1 MKKTFDAIVFGSA
14 TIDVFL
20 TSGEFG
26 NGKSRE
32 SKFRNKKP
40 KNKSD
45 HSVLQLP
52 HDAKIEV
59 ERATVCSGG
68 GGTNVAV
75 GLARLGLKTAVA
87 ARLGQ
92 DQFAPVIVDELRREG
107 VWTKMLAVEPGE
119 ETDYST
125 ILVVPKK
132 GKVILVSRGKTRL
145 NEQNI
150 SWDKL
155 STAWFHLASL
165 EGNLRLVQ
173 KIFTFARR
181 EGIKISWNPGSR
193 ELQQREKLFSL
204 MDGVDVF
211 ILNQQETE
219 TLLEKKMTNKD
230 FWSTVFDLPVR
241 IIAITQGKRGAWLVF
256 PHQKKKTHLEALSS
270 KIVETTGAG
279 DAFCSGL
286 IAGLF
291 YQKRPREA
299 VYWGLSNGASV
310 VGQFGAKTG
319 LLTKRGA
326 NQWLRKK

>member
-1 MKKTFDAIVFGSA
+1 MKKIFDAIVFGSA

-20 TSGEFG
+20 TSEEFG
-26 NGKSRE
+26 
-32 SKFRNKKP
+32 SKN
-40 KNKSD
+40 N

-52 HDAKIEV
+52 YDAKIEV

-75 GLARLGLKTAVA
+75 GLARLGLKTAVI

-92 DQFAPVIVDELRREG
+92 DQFAPMVVDELRKEE

-145 NEQNI
+145 DEQNI

-155 STAWFHLASL
+155 SATWFHLASL
-165 EGNLRLVQ
+165 EGNLRLAR

-181 EGIKISWNPGSR
+181 EEIRISWNPGGR

-211 ILNQQETE
+211 ILNQQEIE
-219 TLLEKKMTNKD
+219 MLLEKKMTNKI
-230 FWSTVFDLPVR
+230 FWSTAFDLPVK
-241 IIAITQGKRGAWLVF
+241 IITITQGKRGAWLVF
-256 PHQKKKTHLEALSS
+256 PRQKRKIHLNAFSS

-279 DAFCSGL
+279 DAFSSGL

-291 YQKRPREA
+291 YQKRPRKA
-299 VYWGLSNGASV
+299 VRWGLSNGASV
-310 VGQFGAKTG
+310 VEHFGAKTG
-319 LLTKRGA
+319 LLTKRGV